1 MLLQL
6 RVSLETD
13 ALQKHIQASLYPI
26 LYHKRQYDIVVLQI
40 IYEVPGNC
48 GF

>member
-1 MLLQL
+1 MLLHL

-26 LYHKRQYDIVVLQI
+26 LYPERQYDIVVL
-40 IYEVPGNC
+40 
-48 GF
+48 